1 MCAVRLVAAAAAA
14 LWQGH
19 FIRHMQLIN
28 AKQMIKTVVEKGR
41 GSVRGWGERDGDGEP
56 TGLEMNEMANER
68 VLSICR
74 WLSWLLNSAMWLRF
88 CPAKQQQQQQQQK

>member
-1 MCAVRLVAAAAAA
+1 MCAVRLVAAAA

-41 GSVRGWGERDGDGEP
+41 GSVREREGDGEQ

-88 CPAKQQQQQQQQK
+88 CPAKQQQQQQQK

>member
-1 MCAVRLVAAAAAA
+1 MCAVRLVAGAAAA

-28 AKQMIKTVVEKGR
+28 AKQMIKTVVQKER
-41 GSVRGWGERDGDGEP
+41 GSVMEREGDGGP

-88 CPAKQQQQQQQQK
+88 CPAEQQQQQQQK